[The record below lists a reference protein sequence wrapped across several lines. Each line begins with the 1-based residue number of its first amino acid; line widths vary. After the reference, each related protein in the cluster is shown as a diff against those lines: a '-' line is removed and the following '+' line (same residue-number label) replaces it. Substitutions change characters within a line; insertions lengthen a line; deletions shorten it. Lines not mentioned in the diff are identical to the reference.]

1 MKILTITM
9 TLLLSL
15 SLHAEST
22 TTTTTTTVTTKT
34 EKKEVPTNEDKGKIK
49 AAAEKVSGETKRLLR
64 KVGRKTMDETCELNT
79 SKEECDKQRAEH
91 KALTEKEA
99 VEGVP
104 GN

>member
-9 TLLLSL
+9 TLLLSI
-15 SLHAEST
+15 SLHAETAKT
-22 TTTTTTTVTTKT
+22 TA
-34 EKKEVPTNEDKGKIK
+34 EKKEIPTKEDQGKIK

-64 KVGRKTMDETCELNT
+64 KVGRKSMDESCELTT

>member
-9 TLLLSL
+9 SLLLSL
-15 SLHAEST
+15 SLHAETAKT
-22 TTTTTTTVTTKT
+22 TTTETKT
-34 EKKEVPTNEDKGKIK
+34 EKKEIPSKEDKGKIQ

-64 KVGRKTMDETCELNT
+64 KVGRKSMDETCELNT
-79 SKEECDKQRAEH
+79 SKEECDKQKAEH

>member
-9 TLLLSL
+9 TLLLSI
-15 SLHAEST
+15 SLHAETAT
-22 TTTTTTTVTTKT
+22 TTT
-34 EKKEVPTNEDKGKIK
+34 KKEIPTKEDQGKIK

-64 KVGRKTMDETCELNT
+64 KVGRKSMDESCELTT